1 MFSLPLLVA
10 LAAAQAPSADTVPLP
25 PLDTAWTPPPTVAI
39 RGVDLPDEVSV
50 WVLVDEWGR
59 VREAQ
64 VDTSLGLDEDNR
76 NYVEGKAARLRFL
89 PPQQEP
95 GWSRLTVPV
104 RAERPRPE
112 PTTPTFTPFTR
123 RPEYADLEAARRL
136 VERYYPP
143 HLRQAGIG
151 GTVMVWVFIDE
162 LGVVANSLVQQSSG
176 RREFDEAAE
185 RVAWQIHFTPAIN
198 RGEYVPVWVAIPITF
213 STRGGRTYHGTP
225 IREFTLGPSRYPV
238 ADAVLKR
245 PKDRFPELIR
255 PEFAERRLTR
265 LFLESEAAGSL
276 GLLAEIKIDDD
287 GRVRS
292 VKVQERRPEGQQ
304 GSQLERAVVEAI
316 EQFQFRPAIRRKK
329 PDSATVSAWL
339 IFDSQLGLIPSVPP
353 DSCVGG
359 RSLMGEPQ
367 FTAVAKPAALATP
380 TWERARIISETWPI
394 AFQQEGRRY
403 EHRLWYLIDER
414 GRVCETKV
422 LLPPDRFTTNRIRKI
437 AERLRFRPAL
447 RDGVPVAS
455 WRQEILAF
463 SF

>member
-10 LAAAQAPSADTVPLP
+10 LTAAQAPSADTVPLP
-25 PLDTAWTPPPTVAI
+25 PLDTAWTRLPTVAI

-50 WVLVDEWGR
+50 WIVVDQWGR
-59 VREAQ
+59 VEEAQ
-64 VDTSLGLDEDNR
+64 ADTSLGLDEDAR
-76 NYVEGKAARLRFL
+76 SEVERKAAGLRFV
-89 PPQQEP
+89 PAEPQS
-95 GWSRLTVPV
+95 GWSRLMLPI

-112 PTTPTFTPFTR
+112 PTAPTFTPFTR
-123 RPEYADLEAARRL
+123 RPGYADPQGALRI

-162 LGVVANSLVQQSSG
+162 LGVVGNAQVKESSG
-176 RREFDEAAE
+176 RRELDEAAE
-185 RVAWQIHFTPAIN
+185 RAAWAFNFTPAYS
-198 RGEYVPVWVAIPITF
+198 RGEPCPAWVAVPITF
-213 STRGGRTYHGTP
+213 SAKHGARYQPTP
-225 IREFTLGPSRYPV
+225 IREFTLGPRRYPV
-238 ADAVLKR
+238 ADAVLKSS
-245 PKDRFPELIR
+245 KDRFPELIR
-255 PEFAERRLTR
+255 PEFAEQQLTR
-265 LFLESEAAGSL
+265 LFLDSDASEPL
-276 GLLAEIKIDDD
+276 GLLAEITIEDD

-292 VKVQERRPEGQQ
+292 VEIRERRPEGQQ
-304 GSQLERAVVEAI
+304 DSQLERTIVEAI
-316 EQFQFRPAIRRKK
+316 EEFQFRPAIRRRR
-329 PDSATVSAWL
+329 PDSATMSAWFV
-339 IFDSQLGLIPSVPP
+339 FDQQLGLIPSVSP

-359 RSLMGEPQ
+359 RSLKGQPQ
-367 FTAVAKPAALATP
+367 FTGVDEPAELATP

-403 EHRLWYLIDER
+403 EHRLWYLIDEQ

-422 LLPPDRFTTNRIRKI
+422 LLAPDRFTTNRIQKI
-437 AERLRFRPAL
+437 AERLRFRPAV